1 MKTLNVDL
9 DKLSRKGLKAYITLL
24 EEWDDYKMKEG
35 DDEGTDLPFPD
46 GYDLPDAPEYSE
58 YPEQLPRPKM
68 LEQPE
73 QPPRPKQVEIPE
85 KPKNYDEDTS
95 FTV

>member
-46 GYDLPDAPEYSE
+46 GYDLPDAPEY
-58 YPEQLPRPKM
+58 PEQLPRPKM
-68 LEQPE
+68 LEHPE